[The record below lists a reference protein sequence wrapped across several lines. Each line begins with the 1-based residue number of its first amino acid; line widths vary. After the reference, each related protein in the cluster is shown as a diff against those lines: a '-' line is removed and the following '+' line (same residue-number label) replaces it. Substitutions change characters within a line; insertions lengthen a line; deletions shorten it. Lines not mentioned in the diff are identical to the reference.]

1 MKSIGIDIG
10 SYSIKVAEVSQ
21 TKRGLIVHAIEE
33 HLLGQNPAFDNDLEV
48 IELLRSISLK
58 YDPANVKFVVGLRQ
72 EFVSQ
77 RLKVFPFQDRLKIS
91 KSLPFELEEETPFSS
106 ENAVFDY
113 KYVQFAGPISEI
125 LAFVA
130 PKVKVKERLEKFES
144 FNFQVNI
151 LTTESMGLANI
162 IETWEDAA
170 PTNSEGTWDPEDKDR
185 PRRPLKLLIHLGHSQ
200 THVAAYVNDRLASS
214 RTLLTGMKAVTE
226 GLMKRYE
233 IPYQNA
239 LAELNSKAFVLP
251 SKEGAGY
258 DQIIFSDTIAL
269 QLRELT
275 HDIRMAMLELQSDLH
290 GDIIQ
295 ADITGGG
302 AQIINLAPYFTT
314 QLEIACNIFDW
325 KSKFVIEQGLTKSLE
340 YTGGIA
346 VGLSIESFKKPRNPA
361 INFRRGEFALQN
373 KAGRQFWETWGGSL
387 KAGAALF
394 VIFFAYAALRDSFSY
409 TLAELTLETLKD
421 QAKVTAGLQPKQA
434 NEAGVRKYIKS
445 EKDRIRES
453 EALLGVM
460 KMNSAIEVIKL
471 ISDAMPAKDQVTV
484 QIKKLFVEDE
494 SVILEGIT
502 QQGNGPSLIEQSVKR
517 ISKDGKVQMNI
528 GSRTSEGQGF
538 SMQLKVNRGISKV
551 VKK

>member
-21 TKRGLIVHAIEE
+21 NKRGLIVHAIEE

-113 KYVQFAGPISEI
+113 KYVQFSGPISEI

-151 LTTESMGLANI
+151 LTAESMGLANI
-162 IETWEDAA
+162 IEAWEDAA

-251 SKEGAGY
+251 TKEGAGY

-290 GDIIQ
+290 GDILQ
-295 ADITGGG
+295 ADLTGGG

-325 KSKFVIEQGLTKSLE
+325 KSKFVIEQGMTKSLE
-340 YTGGIA
+340 CTGGIA

-373 KAGRQFWETWGGSL
+373 KAGQQFWETWGGSL

-394 VIFFAYAALRDSFSY
+394 VIFFAYTALRDSFSY
-409 TLAELTLETLKD
+409 TLAELTLETLKE

-434 NEAGVRKYIKS
+434 NEAGVRKYIKN

-471 ISDAMPAKDQVTV
+471 ISDSMPAKDQVTV

-494 SVILEGIT
+494 SVILEGVT

-517 ISKDGKVQMNI
+517 IAKDGKVQMNV
-528 GSRTSEGQGF
+528 GSKTSEGQGF
-538 SMQLKVNRGISKV
+538 SMQMKINRGISKV